1 MPFLRLLPLPV
12 FRLKWRLLFARSLQP
27 DVDVFYWAVVTHAK
41 TTPLRPYALRRLL
54 DSMLESGL
62 QPGDLGVIEDDE
74 GDNGEEDRAPR
85 TGGEVYGMVL
95 HWLTKANRGQS
106 HVLTEALDAISS
118 HGVRPDRTMCN
129 EAIALHAHARPAR
142 PAEAEELIE
151 RFMTPKGSTEDDG
164 CVGLCVPDAET
175 FELLAQAYTRAS
187 ADQQKRHGP
196 GVGERVL
203 GRMIAAGLQPKTAN
217 LNAAIAGYALAR
229 PPQIDEVRG
238 AYAIGCDI

>member
-1 MPFLRLLPLPV
+1 M
-12 FRLKWRLLFARSLQP
+12 
-27 DVDVFYWAVVTHAK
+27 VTHAK

-62 QPGDLGVIEDDE
+62 QPGDLGVVEDDE
-74 GDNGEEDRAPR
+74 DDNGEEERAPR

-129 EAIALHAHARPAR
+129 KAIALHAHARPAR

-151 RFMTPKGSTEDDG
+151 RFMSPKGGTEDDG
-164 CVGLCVPDAET
+164 AGQGDGGGLCVPDAET
-175 FELLAQAYTRAS
+175 YELLAQAYTRVS
-187 ADQQKRHGP
+187 ADQRQRHGP

-229 PPQIDEVRG
+229 PPQIDEVRDT
-238 AYAIGCDI
+238 YAVCSHILSY